1 MSKFMSPPQTRVTV
15 DLTTTHQLILRER
28 KRRGKQTVKQKSSCG
43 ICLGGVTFMSFCP
56 VFFFLFVTTAALSV
70 PSFNL
75 PRVKHNHGLAHV
87 FQQFHL
93 EPKPLAYGHVRH
105 VSFPTVFTTSLRPHH
120 AKSAFKKCGG
130 PRKRKK
136 KNPKDQKEKMRR
148 GNCLVELCPAFVSLL
163 ILQLSNCLLFF
174 LYYFCIS
181 CVSAAYDQGF
191 VWSLGQLPRLFFTA
205 NVICEGHCAMTSETG
220 NNGVVIMEIKQV
232 TLPYAQ
238 EGKKALL

>member
-136 KNPKDQKEKMRR
+136 KTQGSERKDATRKLFGRTLPCFCVVADTAAQQLPSFFFILLLHK
-148 GNCLVELCPAFVSLL
+148 LCVRS
-163 ILQLSNCLLFF
+163 
-174 LYYFCIS
+174 
-181 CVSAAYDQGF
+181 
-191 VWSLGQLPRLFFTA
+191 VWSGFCVVAGTA
-205 NVICEGHCAMTSETG
+205 AAAVFHS
-220 NNGVVIMEIKQV
+220 
-232 TLPYAQ
+232 
-238 EGKKALL
+238 